1 MGGER
6 GSTARMRIA
15 GQICCNCKI
24 FLPAPHTGRETYCA
38 KCAPKRKVYMQFML
52 RECWHCEF
60 LEQDL
65 KTSAGKP
72 LTLAAPDKVIELAR
86 RRGAPMKLEGLQA
99 IENGIQM
106 GRGSVWLNLTED
118 QYRRLKKIR

>member
-24 FLPAPHTGRETYCA
+24 FLPALHTGRETYCA

-52 RECWHCEF
+52 RDCWHCEF
-60 LEQDL
+60 LEQNL
-65 KTSAGKP
+65 KTSAGTP
-72 LTLAAPDKVIELAR
+72 LTLAAPDNIIELAR
-86 RRGAPMKLEGLQA
+86 RGGAPMKLEDVQA
-99 IENGIQM
+99 IEYGIQM
-106 GRGSVWLNLTED
+106 GRGSV
-118 QYRRLKKIR
+118 